1 MRPLE
6 GGTQAAELA
15 AVHKGASLAVAA
27 LASAKQ
33 EARYTKLAEPGGA
46 IFFQD
51 RDGREGGSKRGL
63 CLRIQSGCG
72 VRTTDAFPSSRSLP
86 SNAHCPCSASF
97 TRNIAGSMLAK
108 DCRARDQVDCF
119 LGCGNF

>member
-33 EARYTKLAEPGGA
+33 EARYTKLAEPGVPS
-46 IFFQD
+46 FSRQ
-51 RDGREGGSKRGL
+51 RRKRRRVEARAL
-63 CLRIQSGCG
+63 LEDPEWLR
-72 VRTTDAFPSSRSLP
+72 RTD
-86 SNAHCPCSASF
+86 H
-97 TRNIAGSMLAK
+97 
-108 DCRARDQVDCF
+108 
-119 LGCGNF
+119 